1 MDFARRTVS
10 GILLGELEWAPIC
23 IVARAWGNARGVFNG
38 AVAHIEPWAAC
49 IERIRGLYRGY
60 MGGAA
65 YIGQI
70 RG

>member
-23 IVARAWGNARGVFNG
+23 IVARAWGNAKAILDGI
-38 AVAHIEPWAAC
+38 VAHIGAWAAY
-49 IERIRGLYRGY
+49 IGQIRGLYRGY

-65 YIGQI
+65 YIGRI